1 MQFMQIR
8 LSAFADEAADDFGK
22 QLRIL
27 QKERIPYIELR
38 GVDGKNVAA
47 LTENEVKRCAEMLRD
62 AEIRVWA
69 VGSPLGKISLKDDFS
84 AHLETAKRIFAAAKI
99 LGTDKIRVFSFYTAE
114 PQREETEIF
123 ARMTRLAALAKEYG
137 VFLYHE
143 NEKEIY
149 GDTPQRVKRLLGHVN
164 GLKCVFD
171 PANFVQCG
179 EDVSKAIDLLREDA
193 DYYHIKDALSSSGE
207 VVPSG
212 EGDGQI
218 DKIVSGIK
226 KDTVLTLEP
235 HLAAFK
241 GYSEIDHTQ
250 LKGIKVY
257 RSSEEAF
264 SAAADALR
272 KILRKNNFKEENGIW
287 KK

>member
-1 MQFMQIR
+1 MQIR

-99 LGTDKIRVFSFYTAE
+99 LGTDKIRVFSFYAAE

-123 ARMTRLAALAKEYG
+123 ARMARLAALAKEYG

-143 NEKEIY
+143 NEKGVY
-149 GDTPQRVKRLLGHVN
+149 GDVVGRVENIAANVS
-164 GLKCVFD
+164 GLKFVFD
-171 PANFVQCG
+171 PANYVQEG
-179 EDVSKAIDLLREDA
+179 EDVTAALKKVGKQTA
-193 DYYHIKDALSSSGE
+193 YFHIKDAIKGSGE
-207 VVPSG
+207 IVPAG
-212 EGDGQI
+212 EGDGEI
-218 DKIVSGIK
+218 EKLISLVKGDKVF
-226 KDTVLTLEP
+226 TLEP
-235 HLAAFK
+235 HLSLFTAYAAIDDTELKNKYHFATNDESFDFAVNALK
-241 GYSEIDHTQ
+241 NLLKKQGYKET
-250 LKGIKVY
+250 
-257 RSSEEAF
+257 
-264 SAAADALR
+264 ADG
-272 KILRKNNFKEENGIW
+272 FVKE
-287 KK
+287 

>member
-1 MQFMQIR
+1 MQIR

-193 DYYHIKDALSSSGE
+193 DYYHIKDAL
-207 VVPSG
+207 
-212 EGDGQI
+212 
-218 DKIVSGIK
+218 
-226 KDTVLTLEP
+226 
-235 HLAAFK
+235 
-241 GYSEIDHTQ
+241 
-250 LKGIKVY
+250 
-257 RSSEEAF
+257 
-264 SAAADALR
+264 
-272 KILRKNNFKEENGIW
+272 
-287 KK
+287 